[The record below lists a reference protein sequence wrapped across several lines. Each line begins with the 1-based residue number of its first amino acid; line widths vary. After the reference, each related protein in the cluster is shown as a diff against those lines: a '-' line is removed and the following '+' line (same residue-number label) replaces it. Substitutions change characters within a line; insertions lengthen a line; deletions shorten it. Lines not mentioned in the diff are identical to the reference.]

1 MGLGPGC
8 PPAIL
13 ATTFISAAKVAAVGG
28 GVLAGGLHAVS
39 GPDHLAALL
48 PRIMGQHWHRSM
60 RIGAVWG
67 LGHGFSAMA
76 IGLAAFLFKD
86 RLGLGSNPA
95 VVARMG
101 TWTEGLVGVSLI
113 AIGLLGLKE
122 SLLDYEGGEHATMH
136 EERGVSMTATE
147 GSAEE
152 DRTLTTVEVIGKR
165 GGQRAIFLNG
175 VLHGFSWDGAPSL
188 APALALTTWRSVLW
202 FLVAYCAGTMLAM
215 SATTTV
221 IGEGSVRV
229 GQALDQPD
237 IPRKLSVVSSFI
249 AIAIGA
255 VWLLKA
261 ILW

>member
-1 MGLGPGC
+1 
-8 PPAIL
+8 
-13 ATTFISAAKVAAVGG
+13 
-28 GVLAGGLHAVS
+28 
-39 GPDHLAALL
+39 
-48 PRIMGQHWHRSM
+48 MGQQWHRSM

-67 LGHGFSAMA
+67 LGHGFSATM
-76 IGLAAFLFKD
+76 IGLVVKWFVFLRAQAFFFKD
-86 RLGLGSNPA
+86 RLSLGSDSGL
-95 VVARMG
+95 VARMG

-122 SLLDYEGGEHATMH
+122 SIFDNDDGEG
-136 EERGVSMTATE
+136 
-147 GSAEE
+147 
-152 DRTLTTVEVIGKR
+152 VEVGALGHSQGQDVLMAGGAGQGAISKT

-175 VLHGFSWDGAPSL
+175 ILHGFSWDGAPSL
-188 APALALTTWRSVLW
+188 APALALTTWRGVLW
-202 FLVAYCAGTMLAM
+202 FLMAYCSGTMIAM

-237 IPRKLSVVSSFI
+237 IPRKLSVISSFI

-261 ILW
+261 LFW